1 MNVFG
6 QQRSWIGRL
15 GLVAVLAC
23 WVAGCA
29 TTKIDWN
36 SRVGAYTFDQAV
48 LELGPPDRS
57 AELTDGTRVVEWLTS
72 RGHSHGTFTTF
83 SDPYPFYFDGPRTHY
98 YSSSPSPDHYL
109 RLTFNPEGRLAA
121 WRRVYK

>member
-6 QQRSWIGRL
+6 QWRSWIGRL
-15 GLVAVLAC
+15 GLVAILAF

-72 RGHSHGTFTTF
+72 RGHSHGTYTTF
-83 SDPYPFYFDGPRTHY
+83 ADPYPFYFDGPRTHY
-98 YSSSPSPDHYL
+98 YSASPSPDHYL
-109 RLTFNPEGRLAA
+109 RLTFNPEGKLAA